1 MRNWFGRNLTPL
13 LLGIA
18 LGAAATVTTAVMAQR
33 GDVTANLPLE
43 QLRTFS
49 QVFSRVQDDY
59 VEEVEPETLIEDAI
73 RGMIAGLDP
82 HSSYLDPEEY
92 QRLQSG
98 TEGEFGGL
106 GLEVGR
112 ENGFVKV
119 IAPIDDTPA
128 KAAGI
133 QAGDLIMRIDG
144 DSTKDMGLSEAVQ
157 RMRGEPGT
165 RIELRIMREERD
177 APFNVTV
184 ERDVIRVTSVRSRDL
199 GDGFGYVRIS
209 QFQSRTGS
217 QLEDAVQ
224 GLTDDGEAPLRG
236 LVLDLRNNP
245 GGVLQAA
252 VDVSDA
258 FLEDGRIVYTD
269 GRRDDAGM
277 EFDATSGDL
286 IDGAPMVILVNGGS
300 ASASEIVAGALQDQ
314 GRAVLMGDNT
324 FGKGSVQSVR
334 PLSNGAAV
342 KLTTA
347 RYFTPSGSAIQ
358 QGGIEPDVPLD
369 EPDDSSDDEQGEDYA
384 VREAV
389 NLLKGLIIFERRGGD
404 G

>member
-1 MRNWFGRNLTPL
+1 MRNRFGRNLTPL
-13 LLGIA
+13 LLGVV
-18 LGAAATVTTAVMAQR
+18 LGAAGTVTTGVLAQR
-33 GDVTANLPLE
+33 ADVTANLPLE
-43 QLRTFS
+43 ELRTFS
-49 QVFSRVQDDY
+49 QVFSRIQDDY
-59 VEEVEPETLIEDAI
+59 VEEVAAETLVEDAI

-82 HSSYLDPEEY
+82 HSTYLNPEEY

-98 TEGEFGGL
+98 AEGEFGGL

-144 DSTKDMGLSEAVQ
+144 DSTKDMGLSEAVR

-165 RIELRIMREERD
+165 QIELRIMREDRD

-184 ERDVIRVTSVRSRDL
+184 ERDIIRVTSVRSRELDN
-199 GDGFGYVRIS
+199 GFGYVRIS

-217 QLEDAVQ
+217 QLNDAVRS
-224 GLTDDGEAPLRG
+224 LTDDGESPLRG

-269 GRRDDAGM
+269 GRREDAGM
-277 EFDATSGDL
+277 EFDATDGDL
-286 IDGAPMVILVNGGS
+286 LDGAPMVILVNGGS

-334 PLSNGAAV
+334 PLDNGAAV

-358 QGGIEPDVPLD
+358 EGGIEPDVPLD
-369 EPDDSSDDEQGEDYA
+369 EPANGDERDQDEDYA

-389 NLLKGLIIFERRGGD
+389 NLLKGLIIFERRD
-404 G
+404 GEG

>member
-1 MRNWFGRNLTPL
+1 MRNRFGRNLTPL
-13 LLGIA
+13 LLGVV
-18 LGAAATVTTAVMAQR
+18 LGAAATVTTGVLAQR
-33 GDVTANLPLE
+33 ADVTATLPLE
-43 QLRTFS
+43 ELRTFS
-49 QVFSRVQDDY
+49 QVFSRIQDDY
-59 VEEVEPETLIEDAI
+59 VEEVAAETLVEDAI

-82 HSSYLDPEEY
+82 HSTYLDPEEY

-98 TEGEFGGL
+98 AEGEFGGL

-144 DSTKDMGLSEAVQ
+144 DSTKDMGLSEAVR

-165 RIELRIMREERD
+165 EIELRIMREDRD

-199 GDGFGYVRIS
+199 DNGFGYVRIS

-217 QLEDAVQ
+217 QLNDAVRS
-224 GLTDDGEAPLRG
+224 LTDDGESPLRG

-269 GRRDDAGM
+269 GRREDAGM
-277 EFDATSGDL
+277 EFDATDGDL
-286 IDGAPMVILVNGGS
+286 LDGAPMVILVNGGA

-334 PLSNGAAV
+334 PLDNGAAV

-358 QGGIEPDVPLD
+358 EGGIEPDVPLE
-369 EPDDSSDDEQGEDYA
+369 EPANGADGDQDEDYA

-389 NLLKGLIIFERRGGD
+389 NLLKGLIIFERRD
-404 G
+404 GEG